1 MKKIF
6 SKIDK
11 YLIYSVLSYLVFV
24 SFFSY
29 LIYSENGKNL
39 IYADAISRLD
49 IARKVIDNITPG
61 LPQVGNVWLPLPQ
74 LLMLPFIWNTY
85 LWHSGI
91 AGYIMSGISFI
102 LCGIFIYKASF
113 LITKSF
119 LASFFAVLI
128 FSLNINILYLQTTAM
143 SESIFLASLAATIF
157 FFLKWFH
164 TKEKTALMWSA
175 VSVSAMTLIRYEG
188 LAVLLPSIPLV
199 AFYSFVSYKR
209 RFKTAE
215 GNTILYTVLACLGFG
230 LWTLYLAIIFG
241 NPLYW
246 KSYYA
251 TPQATGGATVAFTQA
266 KPFIAAMWQ
275 YFTSFVWMI
284 GIIPTIMGIAAIP
297 IMLLV
302 CLKRK
307 SWDFLVLLMP
317 FSIFLFMVFTLQRN
331 TPIVQPSLNWNT
343 LMSGTTSE
351 GTGFNIR
358 YGLLLLPW
366 VAVLCSYLLIW
377 KNKFI
382 RPVMFLILVGIFG
395 IQIYSYVVPTYTPIY
410 KIPARIYDKPF
421 AASVKWLQENYDGGK
436 ILISAGGH
444 EDQMFATGFNYTTFI
459 HEGTGKY
466 WKESVDNPSRYAKW
480 VVIDYGH
487 NADNVAR
494 YMNREDIL
502 EREYKLVYQENQ
514 LNIWKKYKAPYYE
527 IK

>member
-1 MKKIF
+1 MKRLFYTYQTYWI
-6 SKIDK
+6 
-11 YLIYSVLSYLVFV
+11 LSLLMFLSSLSFLVYF
-24 SFFSY
+24 
-29 LIYSENGKNL
+29 ENGKNL

-74 LLMLPFIWNTY
+74 FLMIPFIWNDY
-85 LWHSGI
+85 LWHTGI
-91 AGYIMSGISFI
+91 AGYLMSGMSFVF
-102 LCGIFIYKASF
+102 CGIFIYKTAQ

-119 LASFFAVLI
+119 LASLFAVLI
-128 FSLNINILYLQTTAM
+128 FALNINILYLQTTAM

-157 FFLKWFH
+157 FFLKWFQ
-164 TKEKTALMWSA
+164 TKEKTALMWAA
-175 VSVSAMTLIRYEG
+175 VAVSAMTLIRYEG
-188 LAVLLPSIPLV
+188 LAILLPSIPLV
-199 AFYSFVSYKR
+199 TFYSFVSSKK

-215 GNTILYTVLACLGFG
+215 GNTILYAVLACLGFA
-230 LWTLYLAIIFG
+230 LWTLYLAVIFG

-251 TPQATGGATVAFTQA
+251 TAPATGGVTVAFSQA
-266 KPFIAAMWQ
+266 KPFMAAVWQ
-275 YFTSFVWMI
+275 YFTSLVWMV
-284 GIIPTIMGIAAIP
+284 GIIPTIMGLVAIP

-331 TPIVQPSLNWNT
+331 TPIVQPALNWNS
-343 LMSGTTSE
+343 LLSGTTSNE
-351 GTGFNIR
+351 TGFNIR

-366 VAVLCSYLLIW
+366 VAILCSYLLIW
-377 KNKFI
+377 KNKYI
-382 RPVMFLILVGIFG
+382 QPVMFLILVGIFG
-395 IQIYSYVVPTYTPIY
+395 IQIYSYFVPTHSPIY
-410 KIPARIYDKPF
+410 RIPARIYDKPF

-444 EDQMFATGFNYTTFI
+444 EDQMFATGFDYKTFI

-487 NADNVAR
+487 DSDNVAKQ
-494 YMNREDIL
+494 MNREDIL